1 MTGWDLLWAIYV
13 LNFKFLSVDRR
24 RCNMKK
30 WGGLWLGVTQSHNST
45 MSPFNFNR
53 NYVSILYRFRGTASY
68 LSKVANFYL
77 PHPHLVRDDPIGIS
91 PKCLESENHSPC
103 AVWRCLRDPMF
114 SRLTITPTCDGQ
126 TDRQTDRHRHATT
139 ACIARDQSSRGKSQ
153 PSCP

>member
-1 MTGWDLLWAIYV
+1 MTGWDLLWAIYI

-77 PHPHLVRDDPIGIS
+77 PHPHLVKDDPIGIS

-103 AVWRCLRDPMF
+103 ATVWRCLRDPMF

-126 TDRQTDRHRHATT
+126 TDRQTDRQTQ
-139 ACIARDQSSRGKSQ
+139 ARNDSMHSAR
-153 PSCP
+153 PELAR